1 MVSDET
7 NEILQRLTR
16 VETKIDHVIADQ
28 ENRLIQIEK
37 NVDKVFVEID
47 RRVSKVESAQE
58 WIVRGLVSAL
68 FTAVV
73 ALLGMIFK

>member
-1 MVSDET
+1 MSEEW
-7 NEILQRLTR
+7 NEVLQRLTR
-16 VETKIDHVIADQ
+16 VETKIDHVIDDQ
-28 ENRLIQIEK
+28 ENRIAQVEK
-37 NVDKVFVEID
+37 NVDKVFIEVD
-47 RRVSKVESAQE
+47 RRLAKVESAQE